1 MSILKKGSEVLL
13 SRKGYKGFF
22 YPDLHAVETILE
34 DTTVHQVSWVGSM
47 DLLPV
52 LIPESSIFASGD
64 SKKMIPVWIKKGML
78 KSVKA
83 T

>member
-1 MSILKKGSEVLL
+1 MSILKKGSKVLL
-13 SRKGYKGFF
+13 SKKGHNGFF
-22 YPDLHAVETILE
+22 YPDSNIVESLIE
-34 DTTVHQVSWVGSM
+34 DVNVTQMSWVGSM